1 MVSVLIANS
10 NVFTTD
16 IILKLIIKNPN
27 IKLLDIC
34 HDGNETLE
42 DIYELNPDVC
52 VLDLDMPNKT
62 GLDILNEIKN
72 KNTNLNCKFI
82 IFSDYDYLIQEIKD
96 FSLIKS
102 IIPKGESFN
111 RLLQELNEITEE
123 FNYSIIKNEILHTLS
138 SFCFNT
144 SACGTKYLIDC
155 IIFCLKYP
163 YSLKNLSKYVY
174 PIVAKQNSTSA
185 DKIVWNINRSIKSMW
200 RYTPNVQKV
209 SEFFNLESVRKPNIK
224 NIISTFIDNYEK

>member
-62 GLDILNEIKN
+62 GLDILNEIK
-72 KNTNLNCKFI
+72 K
-82 IFSDYDYLIQEIKD
+82 Q
-96 FSLIKS
+96 
-102 IIPKGESFN
+102 
-111 RLLQELNEITEE
+111 
-123 FNYSIIKNEILHTLS
+123 
-138 SFCFNT
+138 
-144 SACGTKYLIDC
+144 KYK
-155 IIFCLKYP
+155 LK
-163 YSLKNLSKYVY
+163 L
-174 PIVAKQNSTSA
+174 
-185 DKIVWNINRSIKSMW
+185 
-200 RYTPNVQKV
+200 
-209 SEFFNLESVRKPNIK
+209 
-224 NIISTFIDNYEK
+224 